1 MRDVSAIGDCPESL
15 YEISYM
21 EITLNL
27 SQELSA
33 ENGDNF
39 GNGEIEKS
47 GKVAILIIY

>member
-21 EITLNL
+21 EVTSDL
-27 SQELSA
+27 SQGLSA

-39 GNGEIEKS
+39 GDGEIEKS
-47 GKVAILIIY
+47 GKNEFLIIC

>member
-21 EITLNL
+21 EIPLDL
-27 SQELSA
+27 SQGLSA

-39 GNGEIEKS
+39 GDGEIEKS
-47 GKVAILIIY
+47 GKVKILTTY